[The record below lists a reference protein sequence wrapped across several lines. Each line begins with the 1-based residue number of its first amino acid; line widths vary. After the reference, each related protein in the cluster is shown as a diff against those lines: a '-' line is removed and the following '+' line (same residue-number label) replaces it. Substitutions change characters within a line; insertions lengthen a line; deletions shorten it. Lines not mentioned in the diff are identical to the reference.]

1 MHKSKSAHLSL
12 SLFPVPSGLSSSLTQ
27 SRDRCCSLSLSPTPF
42 YPSSLDLHFSP
53 RSRSLL
59 RISSSFTHYR
69 HRPFIPFP
77 QGRCKN
83 FSLSLSVS
91 SSNPLFFY
99 SFLETLEFFILGRF
113 RPLPLP
119 PSVFDRKKL
128 SHGERTAG
136 YIILP
141 AYLLLLFQFAR
152 LALLKI

>member
-83 FSLSLSVS
+83 FSLSLSPLVTRFF
-91 SSNPLFFY
+91 LFF
-99 SFLETLEFFILGRF
+99 SRNFGVFFILGRF